1 MAFTGGRPSVSAQ
14 NRNNGGFTL
23 IELMVTVAILTVAV
37 GLAVPEFLRWHVQ
50 SQLRQATTEI
60 ATQLMLA
67 RMAAMNRNRSVDV
80 TVQSSGGAV
89 HISAV
94 APASGA
100 AVIKDASFPT
110 RVTAVVGS
118 PVTVSFSSLGMRT
131 TGGTGTQT
139 IGVCDTYR
147 RQYSVSIIPSGKVN
161 WSINPSGT
169 ACP

>member
-1 MAFTGGRPSVSAQ
+1 MAFTGGLTVVSAL

-37 GLAVPEFLRWHVQ
+37 GLAVPEFLRWHAQ

-80 TVQSSGGAV
+80 TIQSFGGAV

-100 AVIKDASFPT
+100 AVIKDTSFPT

-118 PVTVSFSSLGMRT
+118 PVVVSFSSLGMRT

-161 WSINPSGT
+161 WSNNPSGT